1 MYSPPGLHRPPYL
14 YKARARYLYTSKA
27 LLSSKSTPLA
37 TSRLLVQERIYYIAR
52 LQHFKVPAIHIQN
65 HTKYDDWLCVSVCVF
80 YTFEPVAPVA
90 QLVTSKSSDI
100 GTRRARYL
108 YTSMALLSS
117 KSTPL
122 ATSRLLVQEIIYYI
136 ARLQHFKVP
145 AIHIQNHTTYDDWLC
160 VCVCVFYTF
169 EPVAPVAQL
178 VTSKSSDVGTRIR
191 ISVHTRTAGIFP
203 HKKIK

>member
-65 HTKYDDWLCVSVCVF
+65 HTKYDDWLCVCVCVF

-122 ATSRLLVQEIIYYI
+122 ATSRLLVQERIYYKLDYSTLKSRPYI
-136 ARLQHFKVP
+136 SKIIRR
-145 AIHIQNHTTYDDWLC
+145 TMTG
-160 VCVCVFYTF
+160 CVCVFVCSTLLSRS
-169 EPVAPVAQL
+169 PRWL
-178 VTSKSSDVGTRIR
+178 SW
-191 ISVHTRTAGIFP
+191 
-203 HKKIK
+203 